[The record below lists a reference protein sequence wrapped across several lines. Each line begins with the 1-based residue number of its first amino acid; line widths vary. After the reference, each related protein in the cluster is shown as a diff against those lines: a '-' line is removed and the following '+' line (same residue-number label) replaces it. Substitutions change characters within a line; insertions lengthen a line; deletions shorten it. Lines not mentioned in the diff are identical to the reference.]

1 MSSKFSKRLALALEL
16 RKWKPIDLARRTGI
30 PRATISA
37 YLHNKWNAKQDK
49 LYIIGKAMNINL
61 AWLMGYGDDDQ
72 YNMNKDEINKTI
84 GNRIKY
90 YRKQKDI
97 TLKELARQLGIVES
111 TAQRYETGNISNVSI
126 VIFEKIAK
134 ALNVSS
140 ADLLGWTD
148 EVIPTTN
155 IISHDYPYLDN
166 PISAGTPETFEH
178 VSNLPTISIADCY
191 VGKYAGDCDVVIMKV
206 NGESMNK
213 VIPNGSFI
221 AVKRNI
227 DYGCVSNGD
236 IIVAYFLDGVDRGG
250 YTIKRIYKDDKN
262 DRVILRPDSTD
273 PEFVDIIVDKEKGD
287 ALSIIGKVIAYN
299 VIL

>member
-1 MSSKFSKRLALALEL
+1 MSSKFAKRLALALEM
-16 RKWKPIDLARRTGI
+16 REWKPIDLARRTGI

-37 YLHNKWNAKQDK
+37 YLHDKWNAKQDK
-49 LYIIGKAMNINL
+49 LYIIGKAMNVNP
-61 AWLMGYGDDDQ
+61 AWLMGFGDDDQ
-72 YNMNKDEINKTI
+72 YKW
-84 GNRIKY
+84 
-90 YRKQKDI
+90 
-97 TLKELARQLGIVES
+97 V
-111 TAQRYETGNISNVSI
+111 V
-126 VIFEKIAK
+126 
-134 ALNVSS
+134 
-140 ADLLGWTD
+140 D
-148 EVIPTTN
+148 EVIPTAN
-155 IISHDYPYLDN
+155 IISHDYPYLDA
-166 PISAGTPETFEH
+166 PISAGTPETFER

-191 VGKYAGDCDVVIMKV
+191 VGKYAGDRDVVIMKV

-227 DYGCVSNGD
+227 DYMCVSNGD
-236 IIVAYFLDGVDRGG
+236 IIVAYFVDGIDRSG

>member
-1 MSSKFSKRLALALEL
+1 MSSKFAKRLALALEL
-16 RKWKPIDLARRTGI
+16 REWKPIDLARHTGI

-37 YLHNKWNAKQDK
+37 YLHDKWNAKQDK
-49 LYIIGKAMNINL
+49 LYIIGKAMNVNP
-61 AWLMGYGDDDQ
+61 AWLMGFGDDDQ
-72 YNMNKDEINKTI
+72 YKWV
-84 GNRIKY
+84 
-90 YRKQKDI
+90 
-97 TLKELARQLGIVES
+97 A
-111 TAQRYETGNISNVSI
+111 
-126 VIFEKIAK
+126 
-134 ALNVSS
+134 
-140 ADLLGWTD
+140 D

-178 VSNLPTISIADCY
+178 VSSLPTISIADCY
-191 VGKYAGDCDVVIMKV
+191 VGKYAGDRNVVIMKV

-213 VIPNGSFI
+213 IIPNGSFI

>member
-1 MSSKFSKRLALALEL
+1 MGSKFAKRLALALEM
-16 RKWKPIDLARRTGI
+16 REWKPIDLARRTGI

-37 YLHNKWNAKQDK
+37 YLHDKWNAKQDK
-49 LYIIGKAMNINL
+49 LYIIGKAMNVNP
-61 AWLMGYGDDDQ
+61 AWLMGFGDDDQ
-72 YNMNKDEINKTI
+72 YKWV
-84 GNRIKY
+84 
-90 YRKQKDI
+90 
-97 TLKELARQLGIVES
+97 A
-111 TAQRYETGNISNVSI
+111 
-126 VIFEKIAK
+126 
-134 ALNVSS
+134 
-140 ADLLGWTD
+140 D

-155 IISHDYPYLDN
+155 IISHDYPYLDA

-178 VSNLPTISIADCY
+178 VSSLPTISIADCY
-191 VGKYAGDCDVVIMKV
+191 VGKYAGDRDVVIMKV

-236 IIVAYFLDGVDRGG
+236 IIVAYFVDGIDRSG

>member
-1 MSSKFSKRLALALEL
+1 MKLGQVIKRYRKENKVSMETFSKISGISKGYISMLEND
-16 RKWKPIDLARRTGI
+16 KNPQSGKPITPSIDM
-30 PRATISA
+30 
-37 YLHNKWNAKQDK
+37 YENVAK
-49 LYIIGKAMNINL
+49 GMNISIE
-61 AWLMGYGDDDQ
+61 ALMSLTKGENIALIDDNQ
-72 YNMNKDEINKTI
+72 YKW
-84 GNRIKY
+84 
-90 YRKQKDI
+90 
-97 TLKELARQLGIVES
+97 IV
-111 TAQRYETGNISNVSI
+111 
-126 VIFEKIAK
+126 
-134 ALNVSS
+134 
-140 ADLLGWTD
+140 D
-148 EVIPTTN
+148 EVIPTAN
-155 IISHDYPYLDN
+155 IISHDYPYLDE

-178 VSNLPTISIADCY
+178 VSSLPTISIADCY
-191 VGKYAGDCDVVIMKV
+191 VGKYAGDRDVVIMKV

-262 DRVILRPDSTD
+262 DRVILRPGSTD

>member
-1 MSSKFSKRLALALEL
+1 MSSKFAKRLALALEL
-16 RKWKPIDLARRTGI
+16 REWKPIDLARRTGI

-37 YLHNKWNAKQDK
+37 YLHDKWNAKQDK
-49 LYIIGKAMNINL
+49 LYMIGKAMNVNP
-61 AWLMGYGDDDQ
+61 AWLMGFGDDDQ
-72 YNMNKDEINKTI
+72 YKW
-84 GNRIKY
+84 
-90 YRKQKDI
+90 
-97 TLKELARQLGIVES
+97 V
-111 TAQRYETGNISNVSI
+111 V
-126 VIFEKIAK
+126 
-134 ALNVSS
+134 
-140 ADLLGWTD
+140 D
-148 EVIPTTN
+148 EVIPTMN
-155 IISHDYPYLDN
+155 MISHDYPYLDE
-166 PISAGTPETFEH
+166 PISAGTPETFER

-191 VGKYAGDCDVVIMKV
+191 VGKYAGDRNVVIMKV

-213 VIPNGSFI
+213 IIPNGSFI

-250 YTIKRIYKDDKN
+250 YTIKKIYKDDKN